1 VAFAFRK
8 TAKLMFAPLLAAGV
22 IFSLTSGASASAIA
36 DVRSPAPALRHT
48 VLPSRTP
55 SEFIK
60 EQAMS
65 PAQLVDRWTPF
76 IKEASRRF
84 GVAETW
90 IKAVMRM
97 ESGGRT
103 LLAESQP
110 IKSSAGALGIMQV
123 MPDTY
128 KDMREQYGLGADP
141 NDPRDNVLAG
151 TAYLRWLHEKYGYPK
166 MFAAYNAGP
175 GTVEAQVTGARQLPN
190 ETRAYVNGIAH
201 ILGDTSH
208 ADEFTKVASQAP
220 VSPPQPLDPIATFTR
235 PDGNAVAIDGATVDS
250 VRKALPNEYYGGV
263 QTVLAIGQKRQGVLE
278 DLATVTSILRS
289 HGAKI

>member
-1 VAFAFRK
+1 MAFASRK
-8 TAKLMFAPLLAAGV
+8 TTKLMFAPLLAAGV
-22 IFSLTSGASASAIA
+22 IFFLPSGASASAIS
-36 DVRSPAPALRHT
+36 DVRSPAPPLRES

-55 SEFIK
+55 SEFVK

-65 PAQLVDRWTPF
+65 PAQRVDRWTPF

-90 IKAVMRM
+90 IRAVMRM

-110 IKSSAGALGIMQV
+110 IKSSAGAMGIMQV

-128 KDMREQYGLGADP
+128 NDMREQYGLGADP

-151 TAYLRWLHEKYGYPK
+151 TAYLSWLHEKYGYPK

-175 GTVEAQVTGARQLPN
+175 ATLEAQVAGARELPN
-190 ETRAYVNGIAH
+190 ETRAYVSGIARL
-201 ILGDTSH
+201 LGDKAIPSESS
-208 ADEFTKVASQAP
+208 APQA
-220 VSPPQPLDPIATFTR
+220 VSSPPTPVDPIATFTR

-278 DLATVTSILRS
+278 DLGTVTSILRS